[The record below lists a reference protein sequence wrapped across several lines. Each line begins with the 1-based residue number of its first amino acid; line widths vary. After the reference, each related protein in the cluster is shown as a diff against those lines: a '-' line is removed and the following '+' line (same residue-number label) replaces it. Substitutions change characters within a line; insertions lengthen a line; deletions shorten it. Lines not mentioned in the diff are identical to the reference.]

1 MKKYLFFISQP
12 YAFAIL
18 RPLQEEIKKRGDDV
32 SWYFDGPGAKYLRD
46 DEKQI
51 HTIEEVIKYNPRAV
65 FTSSNIVFDF
75 FPGVKVQMF
84 HGFSVNKRSE
94 EKGHYR
100 IRGLFDLYFTQG
112 PDTTIHFQQLSKK
125 HKYFKVAETGW
136 TKLDPYFTSKIEKK
150 KNERPTIIY
159 TSTFTKRLTS
169 APILFDTIKAIS
181 RNNKWEW
188 IVTFHPRMDNEI
200 IQKYKS
206 IQNENLTF
214 IETDNLIPHLLNA
227 DVMVSDTSSI
237 ISEFLVLQKPVITFR
252 NNKPGPYFIN
262 TLEVDKLESN
272 IDLALSQPDQLMKN
286 IIEYSNFIHP
296 YRDGN
301 SSKRVLDATEYF
313 IENEFDNM
321 PSKPLNLFRKFK
333 MRKRVRYFKL

>member
-32 SWYFDGPGAKYLRD
+32 AWYFDGPGAKYLRE

-51 HTIEEVIKYNPRAV
+51 HSIEEVIKYNPRAV

-112 PDTTIHFQQLSKK
+112 PDTTKPFQKLSEKL
-125 HKYFKVAETGW
+125 KYFKVVETGW
-136 TKLDPYFTSKIEKK
+136 TKLDPYFTHEIQKVKR
-150 KNERPTIIY
+150 ERPTIIY

-169 APILFDTIKAIS
+169 APILFETIKEILK
-181 RNNKWEW
+181 NNKWNW

-200 IQKYKS
+200 VQIYKS

-214 IETDNLIPHLLNA
+214 VESDNLTPYLQKA

-237 ISEFLVLQKPVITFR
+237 ISEFLVLQKPVVTFR
-252 NNKPGPYFIN
+252 NNKPGSYFIN

-272 IDLALSQPDQLMKN
+272 IELALSQPDQLMKN
-286 IIEYSNFIHP
+286 ILEYSRLIHP

-301 SSKRVLDATEYF
+301 SSKRVLDATEDF
-313 IENEFDNM
+313 IENEFDDM
-321 PSKPLNLFRKFK
+321 PSKPFNFFRKFK
-333 MRKRVRYFKL
+333 MRKRVGYYKL